1 MSNLEKKQKA
11 SKQTNKN
18 IQKKPN
24 KQTQMLQS
32 IAALDSMKHIPNI
45 SVDFT
50 KIPVKQI
57 LGNEMYLPE
66 NNLNK
71 IF

>member
-1 MSNLEKKQKA
+1 
-11 SKQTNKN
+11 
-18 IQKKPN
+18 
-24 KQTQMLQS
+24 MLQS